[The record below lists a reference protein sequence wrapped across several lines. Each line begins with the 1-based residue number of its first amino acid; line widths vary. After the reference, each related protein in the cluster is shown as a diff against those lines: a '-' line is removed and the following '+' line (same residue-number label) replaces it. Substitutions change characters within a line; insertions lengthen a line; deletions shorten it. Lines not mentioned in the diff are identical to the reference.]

1 MNVNLGILT
10 INFKRP
16 QILRLWCAQIKR
28 LRADFGIE
36 FPAIVVSEEED
47 RLICNGYGVAHI
59 THPNKPVSE
68 KWNVGMRY
76 LRSVG
81 ATNCLILGSDDIVSS
96 GFIRT
101 TLDQCE
107 QGKDL
112 IGIKTIYFYCGQ
124 GTYKGKMVVLQS
136 KQFLG
141 TGKTVSSRV
150 LDQCDWRP
158 WDVEKNWGMDA
169 IASKTFSKYAK
180 ERTVIDGMVVDVK
193 SRVNLN
199 SFNIW
204 GKRLP
209 TVPAKEFHDIL
220 SEEELQILLAS

>member
-1 MNVNLGILT
+1 MNVKLGILT
-10 INFKRP
+10 INYHRP
-16 QILRLWCAQIKR
+16 HILRLWCAQIKR
-28 LRADFGIE
+28 LRQDLGID
-36 FPAIVVSEEED
+36 FPAVVVSDDED
-47 RLICNGYGVAHI
+47 IPVCKAYDIVHI
-59 THPNKPVSE
+59 TQQNKPVTE
-68 KWNVGMRY
+68 KWNTAIGY
-76 LRSVG
+76 LKTVG

-124 GTYKGKMVVLQS
+124 GTDKGKMVVLQS

-193 SRVNLN
+193 SLVNLN

-204 GKRLP
+204 GRRLP
-209 TVPAKEFHDIL
+209 SVPAKEFHDIL
-220 SEEELQILLAS
+220 SEEELQILLAL

>member
-1 MNVNLGILT
+1 MNVKLGILT
-10 INFKRP
+10 INHKRP
-16 QILRLWCAQIKR
+16 HILRIWCAQIKR
-28 LRADFGIE
+28 LRQDLGID
-36 FPAIVVSEEED
+36 FPAIVVSEESD
-47 RLICNGYGVAHI
+47 KLICDNYGVAHI
-59 THPNKPVSE
+59 TQANKPVTE
-68 KWNVGMRY
+68 KWNSAMGY
-76 LRSVG
+76 LRTVG
-81 ATNCLILGSDDIVSS
+81 VTNCLILGSDDIVSS

-124 GTYKGKMVVLQS
+124 GTDKGKMVVLQS

-141 TGKTVSSRV
+141 TGKTVSSRI

-204 GKRLP
+204 GRRLP
-209 TVPAKEFHDIL
+209 SVPAKEFHDIL
-220 SEEELQILLAS
+220 SEGELQILLSL

>member
-1 MNVNLGILT
+1 MNVKLGILT
-10 INFKRP
+10 INYKRP
-16 QILRLWCAQIKR
+16 HILRLWCAQIKR
-28 LRADFGIE
+28 LRRDLGID
-36 FPAIVVSEEED
+36 FPAVVVSDDED
-47 RLICNGYGVAHI
+47 IPICKAYDIVHI
-59 THPNKPVSE
+59 TQQNKPVTE
-68 KWNVGMRY
+68 KWNTAIGY
-76 LRSVG
+76 LKTVG

-124 GTYKGKMVVLQS
+124 GLDKGKMVVLRS

-158 WDVEKNWGMDA
+158 WGVERDWGMDA
-169 IASKTFSKYAK
+169 IASKTFTKYAR

-193 SRVNLN
+193 GRMNLN
-199 SFNIW
+199 SYHIW

-209 TVPAKEFHDIL
+209 SVPAKEFHDIL
-220 SEEELQILLAS
+220 SEEELEILLAL